1 MADGLVSNESPL
13 EFFKAQVEGAME
25 RQHLK
30 TSVWTSY
37 YIVQMLAG
45 YVARRDNSAPGLP
58 GQDDDPLGLRLVR
71 ALQAEGAAQRE
82 ELRSIGDASLFLVGF
97 FADSLHR
104 RLADID
110 YYISLGGSAYG
121 RLAQSEDDAFSDVF
135 GEMANKFVPLT
146 DVLAEVSERARFNR
160 SRDVL
165 RIYERWLRTRSR
177 RDGEWLA
184 ECGIVPNRS
193 ATHRLQ

>member
-25 RQHLK
+25 RQRLK

-45 YVARRDNSAPGLP
+45 YVERRDNSTPGL
-58 GQDDDPLGLRLVR
+58 DDEPLGLRLAR

-104 RLADID
+104 RLTDID

-135 GEMANKFVPLT
+135 GEMADKFVPLT

-165 RIYERWLRTRSR
+165 RIYERWLHTRSR

>member
-1 MADGLVSNESPL
+1 MADGLLSNESPL
-13 EFFKAQVEGAME
+13 EFFKAQVEDAMQ
-25 RQHLK
+25 RRRLR

-37 YIVQMLAG
+37 YVVQMLAG
-45 YVARRDNSAPGLP
+45 HVARRDDSTTVV
-58 GQDDDPLGLRLVR
+58 DDEPLGLRLAR

-82 ELRSIGDASLFLVGF
+82 ELRSIGDTSLFLVGF

-104 RLADID
+104 RLVDID

-121 RLAQSEDDAFSDVF
+121 RLAQSDDDAFADVF
-135 GEMANKFVPLT
+135 GEMASKFVPLT
-146 DVLAEVSERARFNR
+146 DVLAEVSDRAALNR
-160 SRDVL
+160 NSDVL
-165 RIYERWLRTRSR
+165 RVYERWLRTRSR

-184 ECGIVPNRS
+184 GRGVVPNRS

>member
-13 EFFKAQVEGAME
+13 EFFKAQVEDAMA

-45 YVARRDNSAPGLP
+45 YVERRDTSTPGL
-58 GQDDDPLGLRLVR
+58 DDEPLGLRLAR

-104 RLADID
+104 RLTDID

-135 GEMANKFVPLT
+135 GEMADKFVPLT

-165 RIYERWLRTRSR
+165 RIYERWLRTGSR

>member
-1 MADGLVSNESPL
+1 MADGLLSNESPL

-25 RQHLK
+25 RQRLK
-30 TSVWTSY
+30 TSAWTSY

-45 YVARRDNSAPGLP
+45 YVGRRDNTPSGL
-58 GQDDDPLGLRLVR
+58 DDEPLGPRLAR

-121 RLAQSEDDAFSDVF
+121 RLAQVDDDAFSDVF
-135 GEMANKFVPLT
+135 GEMASKFVPLT
-146 DVLAEVSERARFNR
+146 DVLAEVSERAAFHRNR
-160 SRDVL
+160 DLL
-165 RIYERWLRTRSR
+165 RVYERWLRTRSQ
-177 RDGEWLA
+177 RDGDWLA
-184 ECGIVPNRS
+184 GRGIVPNRS

>member
-13 EFFKAQVEGAME
+13 EFFKAQVEDAMQ

-37 YIVQMLAG
+37 YIVQMLTG
-45 YVARRDNSAPGLP
+45 YVVRRDNSTPGL
-58 GQDDDPLGLRLVR
+58 DDEPLGLRLAR

-104 RLADID
+104 RLTDID

-135 GEMANKFVPLT
+135 GEMADKFVPLT

>member
-1 MADGLVSNESPL
+1 MADGLLSDESPL
-13 EFFKAQVEGAME
+13 EFFKAQVEGAMQ

-45 YVARRDNSAPGLP
+45 YVARRDHVAPGL
-58 GQDDDPLGLRLVR
+58 DDEPLGVRLVR
-71 ALQAEGAAQRE
+71 ALHAEGAAQRE
-82 ELRSIGDASLFLVGF
+82 ELRNVGDASLFLVGF
-97 FADSLHR
+97 FADSVHR
-104 RLADID
+104 GLTDID

-121 RLAQSEDDAFSDVF
+121 RLAQSEDDAFADVF
-135 GEMANKFVPLT
+135 GEMSNKFVPLT
-146 DVLAEVSERARFNR
+146 DVLAEVSERAALNGN
-160 SRDVL
+160 RDVL

-184 ECGIVPNRS
+184 EQGIVPNGS

>member
-1 MADGLVSNESPL
+1 MADGLLSNESPL

-45 YVARRDNSAPGLP
+45 YVARRDNSALGLP
-58 GQDDDPLGLRLVR
+58 GLDDEPLGLRLVR

-97 FADSLHR
+97 FADSLQR

-146 DVLAEVSERARFNR
+146 DVLADVSERARLNR
-160 SRDVL
+160 NRDVL
-165 RIYERWLRTRSR
+165 RIYERWLRNRSR

-184 ECGIVPNRS
+184 ERGIVPNRS

>member
-1 MADGLVSNESPL
+1 MAGGLLSNESPL

-58 GQDDDPLGLRLVR
+58 GLDDEPLGPRLVR
-71 ALQAEGAAQRE
+71 ALQTEGAAHRE

-121 RLAQSEDDAFSDVF
+121 RLAQAEDDAFSDVF
-135 GEMANKFVPLT
+135 GEMASKFVPLT

-160 SRDVL
+160 NRDVL
-165 RIYERWLRTRSR
+165 RTYERWLRTRSQ

-184 ECGIVPNRS
+184 EHGIVPNRS

>member
-30 TSVWTSY
+30 TSAWTSY

-45 YVARRDNSAPGLP
+45 YVARGDSSPSAL
-58 GQDDDPLGLRLVR
+58 DDEPLGIRLAR
-71 ALQAEGAAQRE
+71 ALQADGAAQRE
-82 ELRSIGDASLFLVGF
+82 ELRSVGDASLFLVGF

-104 RLADID
+104 RLADVD

-121 RLAQSEDDAFSDVF
+121 RLAQSDEDAFADVF
-135 GEMANKFVPLT
+135 GEMASKFVPLT
-146 DVLAEVSERARFNR
+146 DVLAEVSDRAALHRNI
-160 SRDVL
+160 DVL
-165 RIYERWLRTRSR
+165 RVYERWLRTRSQ

-184 ECGIVPNRS
+184 ERGIVPNRS
-193 ATHRLQ
+193 AIHRLH

>member
-45 YVARRDNSAPGLP
+45 YVARRDNSAPGL
-58 GQDDDPLGLRLVR
+58 DDEPLGIRLVR

-160 SRDVL
+160 NRDVL
-165 RIYERWLRTRSR
+165 RIYERWLRTSSR

-184 ECGIVPNRS
+184 KRGIVPNRS
-193 ATHRLQ
+193 TTHRLQ

>member
-1 MADGLVSNESPL
+1 MADGLLSNESPL

-45 YVARRDNSAPGLP
+45 YVVRRDNSAPGL
-58 GQDDDPLGLRLVR
+58 DDEPLGLRLAR

-135 GEMANKFVPLT
+135 GEMADKFVPLT
-146 DVLAEVSERARFNR
+146 DVLAEVSERARLNR
-160 SRDVL
+160 NRDVL
-165 RIYERWLRTRSR
+165 RIYERWLCTRSR

-184 ECGIVPNRS
+184 ERGIVPNRS

>member
-1 MADGLVSNESPL
+1 MADGLLSNESPL

-45 YVARRDNSAPGLP
+45 YVARRDNSALGLP
-58 GQDDDPLGLRLVR
+58 RLDDEPLGLRLVR

-97 FADSLHR
+97 FADSLQR

-146 DVLAEVSERARFNR
+146 DVLADVSERARLNR
-160 SRDVL
+160 NRDVL
-165 RIYERWLRTRSR
+165 RIYERWLRTSSR

-184 ECGIVPNRS
+184 ERGIVPNRS

>member
-1 MADGLVSNESPL
+1 
-13 EFFKAQVEGAME
+13 
-25 RQHLK
+25 
-30 TSVWTSY
+30 
-37 YIVQMLAG
+37 
-45 YVARRDNSAPGLP
+45 VARRDNSAPGLP

-193 ATHRLQ
+193 APHRLQ

>member
-13 EFFKAQVEGAME
+13 EFFKAQVEDAMA

-45 YVARRDNSAPGLP
+45 YVERRDTSTPGL
-58 GQDDDPLGLRLVR
+58 DDEPLGLRLAR
-71 ALQAEGAAQRE
+71 ALQAEGTAQRE

-104 RLADID
+104 RLTDID

-135 GEMANKFVPLT
+135 GEMADKFVPLT